1 MGILLRFSRGYSA
14 LRRLKGATI
23 HMSDRKDIDETAFR
37 EKLLERRR
45 ELQDLTESSGEE
57 RQTVELDQQRVGRL
71 SRMDALQGQ
80 AMAKEVDRR
89 REVELQRI
97 TAALER
103 LDEGEFG
110 YCVAC
115 GEDIP
120 LKRLE
125 LDPTA
130 PTCINCAKS
139 IG

>member
-1 MGILLRFSRGYSA
+1 
-14 LRRLKGATI
+14 
-23 HMSDRKDIDETAFR
+23 
-37 EKLLERRR
+37 
-45 ELQDLTESSGEE
+45 
-57 RQTVELDQQRVGRL
+57 
-71 SRMDALQGQ
+71 MDALQGQ
-80 AMAKEVDRR
+80 AMAKEVERR

-103 LDEGEFG
+103 LDEGEFS

-139 IG
+139 TG